1 MPPDENNTRT
11 LMREA
16 MQAHQRGRPAEAEGL
31 YARVVEMEP
40 GHAQAWRLRGILAR
54 ERGEFAVSIGYLE
67 TAAQVSPDEA
77 EPLGELGLSHMAMGD
92 LPSSENALRE
102 ALARNPDAHKALINL
117 GAVLQ
122 FRGHILEAAAL
133 YRRALDIDSDDL
145 EVRCNLAKALV
156 DADQGDKALAECEIA
171 ACGSGDDPVALATQ
185 GAVLCDLKRFDE
197 AEPILAVACVRDPG
211 NTTALVNL
219 AFARRQ
225 LGQLEAAAET
235 LRQAVNIHP
244 GHARAVADLT
254 IVLATTGQR
263 DAALALSGDFLSQH
277 PGECLVV
284 AAHAFVLR
292 DAGRVDE
299 ARAYLDYPNLVRV
312 TDIDPPNG
320 FESLDAFN
328 NALARFI
335 ETHPSLINA
344 PASKATH
351 GGNQTG
357 DFDFNENA
365 LLSALHGLIHAAAND
380 AVSHYRD
387 NFGDHP
393 VTARATDAPVLRAWG
408 TVLSDG
414 GYQVPHMHPLAWLSG
429 VYYVQVPADM
439 TQTNARAGWIE
450 FGAPPEDFGVAS
462 EPELHDIQPKE
473 GRLLLFPSW
482 FFHRTRPFEANAS
495 RISIAFDLV
504 PKNALRLL

>member
-1 MPPDENNTRT
+1 MPPEESDIRT
-11 LMREA
+11 LMYEG
-16 MQAHQRGRPAEAEGL
+16 MQAHQRGHLAKAEGL
-31 YARVVEMEP
+31 YARVVEIEHE
-40 GHAQAWRLRGILAR
+40 HAQAWRLRGILAR
-54 ERGEFAVSIGYLE
+54 ERGELAASIAYLK
-67 TAAQVSPDEA
+67 TAAQASPDEA
-77 EPLGELGLSHMAMGD
+77 EPLSELGLSYMAMGD
-92 LPSSENALRE
+92 LPLSENALRE

-122 FRGHILEAAAL
+122 FRGHILEAVAL
-133 YRRALDIDSDDL
+133 YRHALDIDSDDL

-156 DADQGDKALAECEIA
+156 DASQGEEALAESEIA
-171 ACGSGDDPVALATQ
+171 ASRSGNHPIALATQ

-197 AEPILAVACVRDPG
+197 AESILAKACMRDPG
-211 NTTALVNL
+211 NATALVNL
-219 AFARRQ
+219 GFARRQ

-254 IVLATTGQR
+254 IVLATTGQQ
-263 DAALALSGDFLSQH
+263 DAALALSGNFLSQH

-299 ARAYLDYPNLVRV
+299 ARAYLDYPNLIRV
-312 TDIDPPNG
+312 TDIYLPNG
-320 FESLDAFN
+320 FESLEAFN

-335 ETHPSLINA
+335 ETHPSLIAA
-344 PASKATH
+344 PTSKATH
-351 GGNQTG
+351 GGSQTG
-357 DFDFNENA
+357 DFDCNENA
-365 LLSALHGLIHAAAND
+365 LLSALRGLIYAAATD
-380 AVSHYRD
+380 AVSYYRE
-387 NFGDHP
+387 NLGDHP
-393 VTARATDAPVLRAWG
+393 ITARTADAPVLRAWG

-414 GYQVPHMHPLAWLSG
+414 GYQAPHMHPLAWLSG
-429 VYYVQVPADM
+429 VYYVRVPADM
-439 TQTNARAGWIE
+439 TQTDSRAGWIE

-462 EPELHDIQPKE
+462 EPELHNIQPKE

-482 FFHRTRPFEANAS
+482 FFHRTRPFDANVS